1 MIGQATGFP
10 QQILPSGNVEISYKD
25 KPDPFDAAGY
35 AELVGK
41 ESQKFDSAYAGKST
55 PALWYYLNNLYENK
69 VPIDVYYTNANTL
82 KPLEQYQLS
91 MAFKVGGNP
100 VSGNDS
106 GS

>member
-1 MIGQATGFP
+1 
-10 QQILPSGNVEISYKD
+10 VEISYKD

-69 VPIDVYYTNANTL
+69 VPVDLQYTSGNRL
-82 KPLEQYQLS
+82 MPLEQYQLS
-91 MAFKVGGNP
+91 MAFKVGGIP

-106 GS
+106 G